1 MRRSGL
7 EGWGEQEVFWFL
19 GFGLGILVGFL
30 VWGV

>member
-7 EGWGEQEVFWFL
+7 EGWGEQELFWLL

-30 VWGV
+30 VWGL